1 MFGLVCSAWFVLSVL
16 AGSTT
21 SHCTVTFPENKK
33 GVGIYNVTFN
43 NVHYCEYLGVRYATS
58 ARFRD
63 PVLYK
68 PKNHEQY
75 NREGSICPQMNE
87 LSYADAINGDE
98 DCLFLNIYGPQYD
111 SKKAGFGGFPVL
123 VFIHGGSFQLGS
135 ASFEFSGA
143 DLLVEKETIVI
154 SVNYRLNVLGFL
166 HYPPYN
172 ITGNYG
178 LKDQQA
184 AMMWI
189 NQYVKFFGGDP
200 NRVTLMGQSAGAA
213 AVSYHL
219 YSDRSRGL
227 FQQAALLSGSF
238 LAPWAYTYR
247 PEYFAEQYFKATGIT
262 SLQQL
267 YDRNASDLI
276 MLNDWIGSYY
286 FSRFI
291 TWTLPTSEADDDPN
305 PFFTASPQE
314 MSIRKRALDVPLL
327 VGKTLLEYETA
338 MLYHST
344 PTQRINVPN
353 RWSQKVWDKLISYID
368 VNVQQFKEKGLI
380 ANQREFTIKASNNF
394 NLNFPLEH
402 SIDQLVAKGH
412 TAPIFLY
419 RFDFDGKFGM
429 YKNDVIKSQ
438 LIDTRYGAVHGDDLG
453 YIFNPYILREAL
465 NRKKN
470 YQKEWKVHDR
480 MSEVVANFVK
490 FGFI

>member
-1 MFGLVCSAWFVLSVL
+1 MLDGCCIVR
-16 AGSTT
+16 
-21 SHCTVTFPENKK
+21 FPENKK

-43 NVHYCEYLGVRYATS
+43 NVHYCEYLGVRYATA
-58 ARFRD
+58 ARFKD

-68 PKNHEQY
+68 PKYQEQY

-87 LSYADAINGDE
+87 LSYADSIHGDE

-111 SKKAGFGGFPVL
+111 GKKAGFGGFPVL

-154 SVNYRLNVLGFL
+154 TMNYRLSVLGFL

-184 AMMWI
+184 ALKWI

-262 SLQQL
+262 SRQQL

-276 MLNDWIGSYY
+276 MLND
-286 FSRFI
+286 
-291 TWTLPTSEADDDPN
+291 
-305 PFFTASPQE
+305 
-314 MSIRKRALDVPLL
+314 SI
-327 VGKTLLEYETA
+327 
-338 MLYHST
+338 
-344 PTQRINVPN
+344 
-353 RWSQKVWDKLISYID
+353 
-368 VNVQQFKEKGLI
+368 
-380 ANQREFTIKASNNF
+380 
-394 NLNFPLEH
+394 
-402 SIDQLVAKGH
+402 GH

-470 YQKEWKVHDR
+470 YQKEWMVHDR
-480 MSEVVANFVK
+480 MSEMVANFVK
-490 FGFI
+490 FGNPSLEDFQWTAYNAESDQKQYA